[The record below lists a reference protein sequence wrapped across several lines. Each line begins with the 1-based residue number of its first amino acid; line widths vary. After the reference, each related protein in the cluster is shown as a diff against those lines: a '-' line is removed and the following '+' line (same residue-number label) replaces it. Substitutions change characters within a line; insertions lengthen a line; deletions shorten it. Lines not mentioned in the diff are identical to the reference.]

1 MTLFASF
8 RPGKLEEGRPAAKG
22 RPDRR
27 HTLIAAWHLL
37 IVFVLVLAA
46 PFPAAAQ
53 EENPL
58 SGVRSVVETVPF
70 GYELVATSTHLS
82 LFVDESSGHLAIRD
96 RRAGRVW
103 LTSPELPSGIDIA
116 RNVRRTLET
125 DFTLIMTGGAGTQTK
140 RTDSV
145 TDVSELTIE
154 RLPAGAEVSYAMDEF
169 GAELTLRYEIGPDY
183 LDVTLADVKMKE
195 TENSRFV
202 ALDLFPLLGA
212 VPFRADTSAYV
223 ILPDGPGALLH
234 LGGEHP
240 AYRKQISLP
249 AYGATVYSF
258 AQPPTQRTFLAT
270 LGIVH
275 PDEQVAV
282 LAVAT
287 QGAGDTVIEASLAR
301 RPSMLS
307 QARLRLVYR
316 NLTEYPSDQQG
327 VFKGYYDTER
337 IHGDRVVRY
346 FFLAEEGADWVG
358 MAQRLRRHLVEDVG
372 IPRLSGESAQPAM
385 RLRLVMG
392 AAKPGLFGRRFLTA
406 TTFEEAGEIVS
417 QFHQRGITNLDVVL
431 VGWNAGGYEGRLP
444 RRWPPDRRLGGA
456 NGLRR
461 LADQVEELGGR
472 LLLEDDYMLAFLRN
486 GGFFPPTDAVILPNL
501 LPMTDMIASASRLY
515 VPAALRRN
523 QFFLNPVFALNRYVM
538 TDAARLA
545 ALGVDGLELRWAGE
559 LVLKDANPRH
569 PLERTQFGQAWRQ
582 MLRAIRDETGSA
594 AAQGGNAYVLGAVDA
609 VTNLP
614 LDRNDYTFGEQTVPF
629 YAVATHGLVRL
640 YGEPSNLDLWPERDA
655 LRRLEYGMMPAYELT
670 YRDPV
675 LLARSTYSELY
686 TAQYEDWID
695 RAATEYER
703 LVDQLGHTVDQFIV
717 AHRQLGPDVY
727 EIEYEDGTRVAV
739 NYGGRLYERAGLT
752 IEPMGY
758 GVR

>member
-8 RPGKLEEGRPAAKG
+8 KPGKLEEGRPAAGG

-27 HTLIAAWHLL
+27 HTLYAAWHLL
-37 IVFVLVLAA
+37 VVVVLVLAA

-58 SGVRSVVETVPF
+58 SGVRSVVETVPS
-70 GYELVATSTHLS
+70 GYELMAASTHLS
-82 LFVDESSGHLAIRD
+82 LYMDESSGHLAIRD
-96 RRAGRVW
+96 GRAGRVW
-103 LTSPELPSGIDIA
+103 LTTPELPSGIDIA

-140 RTDSV
+140 RTDSI
-145 TDVSELTIE
+145 TEVSELTVE
-154 RLPAGAEVSYAMDEF
+154 RLPAGAEVSYAMDDF

-183 LDVTLADVKMKE
+183 LDVTLAEVKLKE
-195 TENSRFV
+195 SESSRFV

-212 VPFRADTSAYV
+212 VPFRADTSAYL

-240 AYRKQISLP
+240 GYRKQISLP
-249 AYGATVYSF
+249 AYGDTVYSF
-258 AQPPTQRTFLAT
+258 AQPPTQRTFLAA

-275 PDEQVAV
+275 PDEEVAV

-301 RPSMLS
+301 RPTMLS

-327 VFKGYYDTER
+327 VFKGYYETER

-346 FFLAEEGADWVG
+346 FFLAEEDADWVG
-358 MAQRLRRHLVEDVG
+358 MAQRLRRHFVEDAG

-392 AAKPGLFGRRFLTA
+392 AARPGLFGRRFLTA

-431 VGWNAGGYEGRLP
+431 VGWSAGGYEGRLP

-461 LADQVEELGGR
+461 LAGQVEELGGR
-472 LLLEDDYMLAFLRN
+472 LLLEDDYTLAFLRN

-523 QFFLNPVFALNRYVM
+523 QFFLNPVFARNRYVM

-569 PLERTQFGQAWRQ
+569 PLERTQFGQAWHQ
-582 MLRAIRDETGSA
+582 MLAAIRDETGSA
-594 AAQGGNAYVLGAVDA
+594 SAQGGNAYLLGAVDA

-686 TAQYEDWID
+686 TAQYGDWID
-695 RAATEYER
+695 RAAAEYER
-703 LVDQLGHTVDQFIV
+703 LVNQLGHTVDQFII

-739 NYGGRLYERAGLT
+739 NYSGRLFERAGLT

-758 GVR
+758 SVR